1 MLGASPTPPHVAP
14 EPGRHA
20 FWPVCAYAYSVCL
33 RSVHRAPLFGAL
45 WFGNRL
51 ADARKSLAWN
61 RKSCIGVAATKI
73 QYAFTAAQGLNKDQ
87 RMRYKRDE
95 DLQLIA
101 RTEGRGARRR
111 GASLNSNPYAPYN
124 PNKNIFRLDLHWE
137 AGWLERDDD
146 AGGRR

>member
-1 MLGASPTPPHVAP
+1 M
-14 EPGRHA
+14 
-20 FWPVCAYAYSVCL
+20 
-33 RSVHRAPLFGAL
+33 RS
-45 WFGNRL
+45 
-51 ADARKSLAWN
+51 
-61 RKSCIGVAATKI
+61 
-73 QYAFTAAQGLNKDQ
+73 QGLNKDQ
-87 RMRYKRDE
+87 RMKRDE

-111 GASLNSNPYAPYN
+111 GTPLNSNPYVPYN